1 MNTELPP
8 DDTKTGPLLGLGSS
22 AVLGPSVPQPESA
35 ADEVARLVD
44 KCNRY
49 IVDNARLAEN
59 VDRLRAALA
68 LAAPALELGCDA
80 LRSEAERYHAEMKG
94 HRPWRHK
101 QVDDDY
107 TRADLAWQAVVAALG
122 PNVRANA
129 APRP

>member
-59 VDRLRAALA
+59 VDRLRAALRTA
-68 LAAPALELGCDA
+68 ISTLERDGDEWNICEH
-80 LRSEAERYHAEMKG
+80 LR
-94 HRPWRHK
+94 
-101 QVDDDY
+101 
-107 TRADLAWQAVVAALG
+107 AALG
-122 PNVRANA
+122 PNVISTT
-129 APRP
+129 RPTP